1 MNFIGC
7 ENDNFQIFFFIF
19 AQIFFR
25 VFFFHF
31 ICARNIDC
39 GYKLKP
45 REYAQSI
52 FQSKTTPP
60 KKKNKKQK
68 KKQKK
73 KQTNK
78 QKNKQCIPLLPSFI
92 FFSFRCFIQGS
103 DFPFFL
109 IECIKASFYI
119 YLSCKCV
126 RFNAKKSMIK
136 FDVNTKFDFTTF
148 IPISKL
154 IDNDAC
160 QVFIKP

>member
-7 ENDNFQIFFFIF
+7 ENDNFQIFFFF
-19 AQIFFR
+19 HFCSDFFQS
-25 VFFFHF
+25 FFFFSFYLCSKHRLWVHVKT
-31 ICARNIDC
+31 ARVRTI
-39 GYKLKP
+39 Y
-45 REYAQSI
+45 I
-52 FQSKTTPP
+52 SKQNTPPPPP
-60 KKKNKKQK
+60 KKKK
-68 KKQKK
+68 KKTKTTTT
-73 KQTNK
+73 TNNVYPCYCK
-78 QKNKQCIPLLPSFI
+78 PSFVH

-103 DFPFFL
+103 DFPFFFL
-109 IECIKASFYI
+109 ECIKASFYI

-160 QVFIKP
+160 QVFI

>member
-1 MNFIGC
+1 MTLFR
-7 ENDNFQIFFFIF
+7 FFFF
-19 AQIFFR
+19 HFCSDFFQS
-25 VFFFHF
+25 FFFHF

-60 KKKNKKQK
+60 PPKKKKTKTK

-73 KQTNK
+73 KTNNVYPCYCK
-78 QKNKQCIPLLPSFI
+78 PSFVH

-109 IECIKASFYI
+109 LERIKASFYI

-160 QVFIKP
+160 QVFI

>member
-7 ENDNFQIFFFIF
+7 ENDNFQIIFFIF

-25 VFFFHF
+25 VFFFSFYLCSKHRLWVQVKT
-31 ICARNIDC
+31 ARVRTI
-39 GYKLKP
+39 Y
-45 REYAQSI
+45 I
-52 FQSKTTPP
+52 SKQNTPP
-60 KKKNKKQK
+60 PPQK
-68 KKQKK
+68 KKKK
-73 KQTNK
+73 KQTNNVYPCYCK
-78 QKNKQCIPLLPSFI
+78 PSFVH

-109 IECIKASFYI
+109 LKCIKASFYI

-160 QVFIKP
+160 QVFI